1 MLFLVFTGK
10 VPGKQTAQYG
20 WDTRSGVIIMSQVG
34 FSHVSLTF
42 FFSLDRLMGSTERV
56 LSAFSFFLS
65 LFD

>member
-1 MLFLVFTGK
+1 MCVAFGVHGKSSRQTGD
-10 VPGKQTAQYG
+10 A
-20 WDTRSGVIIMSQVG
+20 RSGVIIVSQVG
-34 FSHVSLTF
+34 FLHVILTLV